1 MHYYLAK
8 SRAEGEKE
16 KLNGVLA
23 HQAAFPFLL
32 LCGDSRKG
40 RKTKGF
46 SSLKP
51 GDRSQNVKS
60 RAPQSVTRVLAHQAA
75 FPFLL
80 LCGDSRKGRK
90 IFKNKINNFSKLP

>member
-40 RKTKGF
+40 RK
-46 SSLKP
+46 
-51 GDRSQNVKS
+51 
-60 RAPQSVTRVLAHQAA
+60 
-75 FPFLL
+75 
-80 LCGDSRKGRK
+80 